1 MTDIAQEFKAN
12 PAVFKEKA
20 SKFTEQHASQKV
32 KGQMRS
38 RSRSPLRSV
47 ENEAK

>member
-12 PAVFKEKA
+12 PALFKEKA

-32 KGQMRS
+32 KGQRS
-38 RSRSPLRSV
+38 RSRSPLRAV